1 MKGLCC
7 PVIILPE
14 EMEGI
19 AIRVVRS
26 FQLEETALCLKS
38 CSIVD
43 NDKVETV
50 EMKDCRIPFE
60 DILWIAINDV
70 GSCTIASTQRRT
82 VIVKLDLET
91 LEKELPPVDFV
102 RISRTC
108 IVNLQQVR
116 SMTGNSLKVGDS
128 LLTIAPDFR
137 KQVCSRF
144 VFIGVR
150 TIRSE

>member
-19 AIRVVRS
+19 VIRVVRS
-26 FQLEETALCLKS
+26 SQLEETALCLKS

-43 NDKVETV
+43 NDKVGTV
-50 EMKDCRIPFE
+50 EMENCRIPFE
-60 DILWIAINDV
+60 DILWIAVKDV
-70 GSCTIASTQRRT
+70 DSCTIALTQKKT

-91 LEKELPPVDFV
+91 VEKELPPADFV

-116 SMTGNSLKVGDS
+116 SMIGNSLKVGDS
-128 LLTIAPDFR
+128 LLTIAPGFR

-150 TIRSE
+150 FSPG

>member
-19 AIRVVRS
+19 VIRVVRS
-26 FQLEETALCLKS
+26 SQLKETALCLKS

-50 EMKDCRIPFE
+50 EMEDCRIPFE
-60 DILWIAINDV
+60 DILWIAVKDV
-70 GSCTIASTQRRT
+70 DSCTIALTQKRT
-82 VIVKLDLET
+82 VIVKLDLGT
-91 LEKELPPVDFV
+91 IEKELPPADFV

-108 IVNLQQVR
+108 IVNLQQVK
-116 SMTGNSLKVGDS
+116 SMIGNSLKVGDS